1 MSNMIHLYMN
11 IPKRIKEVR
20 ESKGFTQKGIADK
33 LGIEASNYSRF
44 EKRGKKLTIEQ
55 LESIAAALG
64 VSLKDILFGG
74 DEQTSPDLS
83 KLEIALLQCKTQNL
97 YFVDN
102 ALKFIL
108 NIDTLLHKPVV
119 KYAIGEV
126 LNPKQKEHQAFVR
139 CYCEVGSEIF
149 TLATWQKPI
158 SKEASHFAR
167 FEQNGE
173 HLFNA
178 EQQKEANQ
186 YKDMAFANIQQNHQQ
201 WTINF
206 FNLTGFFRVAFGG
219 GS

>member
-1 MSNMIHLYMN
+1 MD
-11 IPKRIKEVR
+11 IPKRIKDIREKQHLKQYEV
-20 ESKGFTQKGIADK
+20 ADK
-33 LGIEASNYSRF
+33 MGIEPPQYNKW
-44 EKRGKKLTIEQ
+44 EKRGEKLSIEQ
-55 LESIAAALG
+55 LKQIATALG
-64 VSLKDILFGG
+64 VSLKDILFGE
-74 DEQTSPDLS
+74 DEQTNPDLS

-108 NIDTLLHKPVV
+108 NIDTLLQKPVV

-158 SKEASHFAR
+158 SKEAAYFAR

-186 YKDMAFANIQQNHQQ
+186 YKDAAFANIQQNHSL

-206 FNLTGFFRVAFGG
+206 FNLTGFFRAAFGG
-219 GS
+219 VG

>member
-1 MSNMIHLYMN
+1 MSIS
-11 IPKRIKEVR
+11 KRIKDIR
-20 ESKGFTQKGIADK
+20 EQKGYTQKYMAGK
-33 LGIEASNYSRF
+33 LSIDQTNYGRF

-64 VSLKDILFGG
+64 VSLKDILFGEA
-74 DEQTSPDLS
+74 EQTNPDLS

-108 NIDTLLHKPVV
+108 NIDTLLQKPLV
-119 KYAIGEV
+119 KYAIGEI
-126 LNPKQKEHQAFVR
+126 LHPKQKDHQAFVR
-139 CYCEVGSEIF
+139 CYCELNNEVF

-158 SKEASHFAR
+158 SQEASHFAH

-173 HLFNA
+173 HLFSDH
-178 EQQKEANQ
+178 QRKEASQ
-186 YKDMAFANIQQNHQQ
+186 YKDAAFANIQQNHHQ

-206 FNLTGFFRVAFGG
+206 FNLTGFFRAAFGG
-219 GS
+219 VG